1 MGNGERTLLLNSHH
15 ASSVLGELQRDVKWI
30 VWYSSW
36 PGRQVLLPCL
46 THETAK
52 SQGDLAYTAST
63 WQRQGFMEDLF
74 HVALRFSTIS
84 ASVMTLLLFLSF
96 SAASQKGLNS
106 LINK

>member
-1 MGNGERTLLLNSHH
+1 MH
-15 ASSVLGELQRDVKWI
+15 ASI
-30 VWYSSW
+30 H
-36 PGRQVLLPCL
+36 PFTHGRYAHLPHL

-52 SQGDLAYTAST
+52 SQGDFAYTAST
-63 WQRQGFMEDLF
+63 WQRQGFVADLF

-96 SAASQKGLNS
+96 SAASQEGLNS